1 MPFNIGPGELILV
14 LIIALIVVGPGKLP
28 EVGAAI
34 GRSLREFRRAAS
46 DVNEA
51 ANPPAPPPSSPS
63 AGLPAATPS
72 ASSTPPAGV
81 GQQAPAEARP
91 VGAPGQN
98 GTATHS
104 SPS

>member
-46 DVNEA
+46 DVTDA
-51 ANPPAPPPSSPS
+51 ASASSPSPPPPSSTQAAPPES
-63 AGLPAATPS
+63 APVSGTS
-72 ASSTPPAGV
+72 A
-81 GQQAPAEARP
+81 
-91 VGAPGQN
+91 QN
-98 GTATHS
+98 GTAADS
-104 SPS
+104 SRS

>member
-34 GRSLREFRRAAS
+34 GRSLREFRRAAT

-51 ANPPAPPPSSPS
+51 AS
-63 AGLPAATPS
+63 TPS
-72 ASSTPPAGV
+72 MPAKAPTAGA
-81 GQQAPAEARP
+81 APAEPSAVESRP
-91 VGAPGQN
+91 AGGSSAQD
-98 GTATHS
+98 GTAPDS
-104 SPS
+104 SRT

>member
-51 ANPPAPPPSSPS
+51 ANPPATPSGAAANPPPPTSSP
-63 AGLPAATPS
+63 PATPS
-72 ASSTPPAGV
+72 PAAGEH
-81 GQQAPAEARP
+81 APADAGP
-91 VGAPGQN
+91 VGASGQN
-98 GTATHS
+98 GTAPRS